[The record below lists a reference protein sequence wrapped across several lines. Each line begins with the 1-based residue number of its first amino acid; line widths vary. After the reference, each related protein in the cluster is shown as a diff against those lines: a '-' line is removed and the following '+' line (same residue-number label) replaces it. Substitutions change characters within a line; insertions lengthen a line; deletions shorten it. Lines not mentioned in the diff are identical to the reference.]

1 MLDSMLRFAPPP
13 RPVPF
18 SLSILNS
25 LNAIAQ
31 IGWAVFGFGMIFF
44 WGFVTNADFSFITF
58 RGARSNTSGVV
69 TRISDT
75 SASEGKRRIRANHY
89 QYSVAGRTF
98 DGVSFSN
105 RGEVSEGDR
114 VNVEYRVDS
123 PEQSRIEGQRR
134 KMFSAGVAFVTI
146 FPLIG
151 LGLLIGAMRWGSRR
165 ARLLR
170 DGVLTTGV
178 LKAKRP
184 TNTTVNNRRVFELD
198 FEFTARDGR
207 KHLAKA
213 RSSITDRLED
223 ERQELLLYD
232 PEKPEDAVLIDD
244 APSRPKLD
252 ETGGLAPRR
261 VAAVLAMI
269 LPALV
274 IAGNTLALMAKLG

>member
-1 MLDSMLRFAPPP
+1 MLRFAPPP
-13 RPVPF
+13 RRVPF
-18 SLSILNS
+18 SLSIVNS
-25 LNAIAQ
+25 LNALAQ

-58 RGARSNTSGVV
+58 RGEHGTASGVV
-69 TRISDT
+69 TRVVDT
-75 SASEGKRRIRANHY
+75 RASQNRSRIRANHY
-89 QYSVAGRTF
+89 QYSVAGKSF

-105 RGEVSEGDR
+105 GSSVSQGDS
-114 VNVEYRVDS
+114 VNVEYAVDS
-123 PEQSRIEGQRR
+123 PEKSRIEGQRR
-134 KMFSAGVAFVTI
+134 KMFGAGVAFVTI

-151 LGLLIGAMRWGSRR
+151 FLLLFFAMRWGSRR

-184 TNTTVNNRRVFELD
+184 TNMTVNNRRVFELD

-207 KHLAKA
+207 KCIAKA

-252 ETGGLAPRR
+252 ETGGLAPRP
-261 VAAVLAMI
+261 VAAVLAMV

-274 IAGNTLALMAKLG
+274 IAGNTLALLAKLK

>member
-1 MLDSMLRFAPPP
+1 MLESMLRFAPPP
-13 RPVPF
+13 RRVPF
-18 SLSILNS
+18 SLSIVSS
-25 LNAIAQ
+25 LNALSQ
-31 IGWAVFGFGMIFF
+31 IGWAVFGFGSIFF
-44 WGFVTNADFSFITF
+44 WGFVTNADFSFVTF
-58 RGARSNTSGVV
+58 RGARANASGIV
-69 TRISDT
+69 TRIVDT
-75 SASEGKRRIRANHY
+75 RASEGKRRIRANHY
-89 QYSVAGRTF
+89 QYSVAGKSF

-105 RGEVSEGDR
+105 QGDVSEGDR
-114 VNVEYRVDS
+114 VTVEYAVSS
-123 PEQSRIEGQRR
+123 PEQSRIAGQRR
-134 KMFSAGVAFVTI
+134 KMFGAGVAFVTI

-151 LGLLIGAMRWGSRR
+151 LGLLVGAMRWGSRR

-178 LKAKRP
+178 LIGKSP
-184 TNTTVNNRRVFELD
+184 TNTTVNNRRVFELI

-207 KHLAKA
+207 KHQAKA
-213 RSSITDRLED
+213 RTSITERLED

-252 ETGGLAPRR
+252 EVGGLAPRR

>member
-1 MLDSMLRFAPPP
+1 MSDSMLRFAPPP

-18 SLSILNS
+18 SLSIVNT

-44 WGFVTNADFSFITF
+44 WGFVTNADFSFVTF
-58 RGARSNTSGVV
+58 RGERAKANGMV
-69 TRISDT
+69 TRVVDT
-75 SASEGKRRIRANHY
+75 SASQNKQRIHAHHY
-89 QYSVAGRTF
+89 QYSVAGETF

-105 RGEVSEGDR
+105 HGSFSQGDQ
-114 VNVEYRVDS
+114 VNVEYLVGS
-123 PEQSRIEGQRR
+123 PRKSRIEGERR
-134 KMFSAGVAFVTI
+134 KMFSGGVAFVTI
-146 FPLIG
+146 FPFIG
-151 LGLLIGAMRWGSRR
+151 FLLLFFAMRWGSRR

-207 KHLAKA
+207 KYIAKA

-232 PEKPEDAVLIDD
+232 PEKPLDAVLIDD

-252 ETGGLAPRR
+252 ETGGLAPRP
-261 VAAVLAMI
+261 VAAALAMI
-269 LPALV
+269 LPTIV
-274 IAGNTLALMAKLG
+274 IAGNTLALLAKLD

>member
-1 MLDSMLRFAPPP
+1 MLESMLRFPPPP
-13 RPVPF
+13 RRVPF
-18 SLSILNS
+18 SLSIVNS
-25 LNAIAQ
+25 LNGLTQ
-31 IGWAVFGFGMIFF
+31 IGFAVFGFGSIFF
-44 WGFVTNADFSFITF
+44 WGFVTNADFSFLTF
-58 RGARSNTSGVV
+58 RGEHANVSGVV
-69 TRISDT
+69 TRIVDT
-75 SASEGKRRIRANHY
+75 SASEGRRKIRANHY

-105 RGEVSEGDR
+105 KGDVSEGDR
-114 VNVEYRVDS
+114 VTVEYRVDA

-151 LGLLIGAMRWGSRR
+151 LALLVGAIRWGGRR

-178 LKAKRP
+178 LIGKRP
-184 TNTTVNNRRVFELD
+184 TNTTVNKRRVFELD

-207 KHLAKA
+207 KYIAKA

-232 PEKPEDAVLIDD
+232 PEKPNDAVLIDED
-244 APSRPKLD
+244 SSRPRLD
-252 ETGGLAPRR
+252 ETGGLAARP
-261 VAAVLAMI
+261 VAALLSMI

-274 IAGNTLALMAKLG
+274 IAGNALALMAKLG

>member
-13 RPVPF
+13 RRVPF
-18 SLSILNS
+18 SLSIVSS
-25 LNAIAQ
+25 LNALAQ

-44 WGFVTNADFSFITF
+44 WGFVTNADFSFVTF
-58 RGARSNTSGVV
+58 RGAHATASGVV
-69 TRISDT
+69 TRVVDT
-75 SASEGKRRIRANHY
+75 SASQNRRRIRANHY
-89 QYSVAGRTF
+89 QYSVAGKSF

-105 RGEVSEGDR
+105 DSSVSQGDS
-114 VNVEYRVDS
+114 VNVEYSVDS

-134 KMFSAGVAFVTI
+134 KMFGAGVAFVTI

-151 LGLLIGAMRWGSRR
+151 FLLLFFAMRWGSRR
-165 ARLLR
+165 SRLLR

-184 TNTTVNNRRVFELD
+184 TNMTVNNRRVFELD

-207 KHLAKA
+207 KCIAKA

-232 PEKPEDAVLIDD
+232 PEKPEDAVLIDE

-252 ETGGLAPRR
+252 EAGGLAPRP

-274 IAGNTLALMAKLG
+274 IAGNTLALLVKLG

>member
-13 RPVPF
+13 RRVPF
-18 SLSILNS
+18 SLSIVSS
-25 LNAIAQ
+25 LNVIAQ

-58 RGARSNTSGVV
+58 RGARANASGVV
-69 TRISDT
+69 TRVVDT
-75 SASEGKRRIRANHY
+75 SASEGRRRIRANHY
-89 QYSVAGRTF
+89 QYSVAGKSF
-98 DGVSFSN
+98 DGTSYSN
-105 RGEVSEGDR
+105 QSSLSPGESVD
-114 VNVEYRVDS
+114 VEYMVDS
-123 PEQSRIEGQRR
+123 PEQSRIAGQRR
-134 KMFSAGVAFVTI
+134 KMFGAGVAFVTI

-151 LGLLIGAMRWGSRR
+151 LALLAGAMRWGSRR
-165 ARLLR
+165 GRLLR
-170 DGVLTTGV
+170 DGVLTSGV

-184 TNTTVNNRRVFELD
+184 TNMTVNNRRVFELD

-207 KHLAKA
+207 KHIAKA

-232 PEKPEDAVLIDD
+232 PEKPEDAVLIDE

-252 ETGGLAPRR
+252 ETGGLAPRP

-274 IAGNTLALMAKLG
+274 IAGNTLALLAKLN

>member
-13 RPVPF
+13 RRVPF
-18 SLSILNS
+18 SLSIVSS

-58 RGARSNTSGVV
+58 RGERANVAGVV
-69 TRISDT
+69 TKVSDT
-75 SASEGKRRIRANHY
+75 SASQGRRRIRANHY

-98 DGVSFSN
+98 DGTSYSN
-105 RGEVSEGDR
+105 DSSLSPGENVD
-114 VNVEYRVDS
+114 VEYTVDS
-123 PEQSRIEGQRR
+123 PEKSHIVGQRH
-134 KMFSAGVAFVTI
+134 KMFSPGVAFVTI

-151 LGLLIGAMRWGSRR
+151 FLLLFFAMRWGSRR
-165 ARLLR
+165 TRLLR

-178 LKAKRP
+178 LTAKRP
-184 TNTTVNNRRVFELD
+184 TNMTVNNRRVFELD

-207 KHLAKA
+207 KCIAKA

-252 ETGGLAPRR
+252 EAGGLAPRP
-261 VAAVLAMI
+261 VAAMLAMV

-274 IAGNTLALMAKLG
+274 IAGNTLALLAKLR